1 MALALALAALGCAG
15 CKRPAADGDG
25 RVVVLAAAS
34 LREAFAA
41 IAGDFE
47 RAHPG
52 VEVATSFAG
61 SQELRTQLEQGARAD
76 VIAAADARQLEPL
89 RSAGLVAEGVVFAR
103 NELVIVV
110 PPGPSRVR
118 DLASLAAAERLVLG
132 SPASPIGAYT
142 VKVLERAAA
151 QLQPGYLAAVE
162 AKVVSR
168 ELNVRQVLAKVELGE
183 ADAAIVY
190 RSDATAA
197 GARLRQLEIPPT
209 LNVQARYPIAVL
221 SQAPHPR
228 LAAEF
233 VALVRGPVG
242 QAELTRAG
250 FLPAE
255 PPP

>member
-1 MALALALAALGCAG
+1 MAFALALAALGAAG
-15 CKRPAADGDG
+15 CRSPAAEGEG

-34 LREAFAA
+34 LREAFTA
-41 IAGDFE
+41 IAADFE

-61 SQELRTQLEQGARAD
+61 TQELRSQLQQGAKAD

-89 RSAGLVAEGVVFAR
+89 RAAGLVGEGAVFAR

-110 PPGPSRVR
+110 PPGPSKVS
-118 DLASLAAAERLVLG
+118 DLATLTGAERLVLG
-132 SPASPIGAYT
+132 SPASPIGGYT
-142 VKVLERAAA
+142 AQVLERADA
-151 QLQPGYLAAVE
+151 QLDAGFRAAVE
-162 AKVVSR
+162 ARVVSY

-197 GARLRQLEIPPT
+197 GARLRQLPIPPA
-209 LNVQARYPIAVL
+209 LNVQASYPIAVL
-221 SQAPHPR
+221 RQAPHAR

-233 VALVRGPVG
+233 VALVRGPTG
-242 QAELTRAG
+242 QAELARAG

-255 PPP
+255 VTP